1 MENASKALLIAGGVL
16 IAILLLT
23 IFSYLFGKMSEN
35 TSAIYKEMEKH
46 EVSEFNQQ
54 FLNFEGNDSLTAQ
67 DVATILNL
75 AENAKKDTKFAGAK
89 IVVWLDGTGGEAGD
103 LTEKTNSKKWLE
115 KHGALG
121 EKYKCTKVWVDSDSE
136 LVTRV
141 DLKQN

>member
-23 IFSYLFGKMSEN
+23 IFSYLFGKMAEN

-46 EVSEFNQQ
+46 EVSEFNQK

-89 IVVWLDGTGGEAGD
+89 IVVWLDGTGNLAEM
-103 LTEKTNSKKWLE
+103 TNSKKWLE
-115 KHGALG
+115 EHGALG
-121 EKYKCTKVWVDSDSE
+121 EKYKCTKVGVDSDTE